1 MEKQKREKAVSFR
14 LPEQEYARDLSMAK
28 LWYENDLTNKPD
40 IVSFIRVS
48 MECLARYIIS

>member
-14 LPEQEYARDLSMAK
+14 LSEQEYARDLSMAK
-28 LWYENDLTNKPD
+28 PWYENDLTNKPD
-40 IVSFIRVS
+40 IVSLIRVS

>member
-1 MEKQKREKAVSFR
+1 MEKQKRDKVVSFR
-14 LPEQEYARDLSMAK
+14 LSEQEYARDLSMAK

-48 MECLARYIIS
+48 MECLAQYIIS